1 MPPVSPHTSKIAALR
16 ESLRGRVALLAHQ
29 YVLPEL
35 ARLADAVGDSLELAR
50 LAAERP
56 EREILLLGVRFMA
69 ESAAL
74 LAGENKRVY
83 APVPAAGCALAEAVR
98 ADALARAL
106 EELARRGRE
115 IVPVAY
121 ANTDVAVK
129 AVVGRRGGAVATSAN
144 AVVVVRSFLER
155 GKTVLFL
162 PDENLG
168 RVVAW
173 SLGLREEE
181 VRLWG
186 EAPVEDPRTRLF
198 LWPGAC
204 PVHAAL
210 EAEDL
215 RRRKKS
221 EPHARFLVH
230 PECPL
235 PAVREADAWG
245 STRRIQDYVESL
257 PPGTRVYVGTEER
270 MVRRLAEDHPELD
283 VRPLL
288 PRESGVCPYFS
299 ALTPERVAEALRAI
313 AEGRGEAYEV
323 RIPPELASDA
333 RRAVERM
340 VALTNAATSRGWR
353 GAPQKT
359 P

>member
-1 MPPVSPHTSKIAALR
+1 
-16 ESLRGRVALLAHQ
+16 
-29 YVLPEL
+29 
-35 ARLADAVGDSLELAR
+35 
-50 LAAERP
+50 
-56 EREILLLGVRFMA
+56 
-69 ESAAL
+69 
-74 LAGENKRVY
+74 
-83 APVPAAGCALAEAVR
+83 
-98 ADALARAL
+98 L
-106 EELARRGRE
+106 EESARRGRE
-115 IVPVAY
+115 VVPVAY

-129 AVVGRRGGAVATSAN
+129 AVVGHRGGAVATSAN
-144 AVVVVRSFLER
+144 AVAVVRAYLDR
-155 GKTVLFL
+155 GKSVLFL

-173 SLGLREEE
+173 TLGLREKE

-186 EAPVEDPRTRLF
+186 EAPVEDRRIRLF

-204 PVHAAL
+204 PVHAVL
-210 EAEDL
+210 DAETL
-215 RRRKKS
+215 RRRKQS

-235 PAVREADAWG
+235 SAVRKADAWG
-245 STRRIQDYVESL
+245 STRRIQDEVESL

-270 MVRRLAEDHPELD
+270 MVRRLIEDHPELD

-288 PRESGVCPYFS
+288 PRESSVCPYFA

-313 AEGRGEAYEV
+313 AEGRGRAYEV

-340 VALTNAATSRGWR
+340 VALTHAATSRGWR